1 MQTTEATAFHAA
13 RFDDF
18 TEVDRFAEFTEFT
31 EFADEHPVGRISL
44 GASGGLGLRSR
55 ILGAAD
61 GIGDCTGDL
70 PWTTMT
76 WS

>member
-13 RFDDF
+13 EATAFHAAEFD
-18 TEVDRFAEFTEFT
+18 EFAEFTR
-31 EFADEHPVGRISL
+31 FADEHPVGRISL
-44 GASGGLGLRSR
+44 GASGRLGLRSR

-61 GIGDCTGDL
+61 SIGGDCTGDL